1 MPIPLSNGNIPMDN
15 NSAERAIRPF
25 TIGRKNWVNMFST
38 NGAQASAVIYSLV
51 ETARANNIRVYDY
64 LELLLTELPKRVDDK
79 DNSFIQDLLPWSDN
93 VQQKCQAPPKKRY

>member
-1 MPIPLSNGNIPMDN
+1 MDN

-51 ETARANNIRVYDY
+51 ETARDNNIRVYDY
-64 LELLLTELPKRVDDK
+64 LELLLTELPKHVDDK

-93 VQQKCQAPPKKRY
+93 VQQKCQAPPKTDINISMS

>member
-1 MPIPLSNGNIPMDN
+1 MDN

-38 NGAQASAVIYSLV
+38 NSAQASDVIYSLV

-64 LELLLTELPKRVDDK
+64 LELLLTELPKHVDDK

-93 VQQKCQAPPKKRY
+93 VQQKCQAPPKTDINISMS

>member
-1 MPIPLSNGNIPMDN
+1 MDN

-64 LELLLTELPKRVDDK
+64 LELLLTELPKHVDDK

-93 VQQKCQAPPKKRY
+93 VQQKCQAPPKTDINISMS

>member
-1 MPIPLSNGNIPMDN
+1 MDN

-51 ETARANNIRVYDY
+51 ESARANNIRVYNY
-64 LELLLTELPKRVDDK
+64 LELLLTELPKHVDDK

-93 VQQKCQAPPKKRY
+93 VQQKCQAPPKTDINISMS

>member
-1 MPIPLSNGNIPMDN
+1 MKKRQQILKSEVDVFFEWLNETLPSFPKESATARAINYCLNQETYLRAFLSNGNIPMDN

-51 ETARANNIRVYDY
+51 ETARANN
-64 LELLLTELPKRVDDK
+64 
-79 DNSFIQDLLPWSDN
+79 
-93 VQQKCQAPPKKRY
+93 RY

>member
-1 MPIPLSNGNIPMDN
+1 MDN

-38 NGAQASAVIYSLV
+38 NDAQASAVIYSLV
-51 ETARANNIRVYDY
+51 ETAKANNIRVYDY
-64 LELLLTELPKRVDDK
+64 LELLLTELPKHVDDK

-93 VQQKCQAPPKKRY
+93 VQQKCQAPPKTDINISMS